1 MTESPVVNLGC
12 GISRKRNIFHLRLKP
27 RQGDLSLVSDNNE
40 NKVLVVGGE
49 EVEENSYPWMAALGS
64 SNPDTGRVTW

>member
-12 GISRKRNIFHLRLKP
+12 GINRKRNIFHLRLKP
-27 RQGDLSLVSDNNE
+27 RQGDLPLVSDNNE